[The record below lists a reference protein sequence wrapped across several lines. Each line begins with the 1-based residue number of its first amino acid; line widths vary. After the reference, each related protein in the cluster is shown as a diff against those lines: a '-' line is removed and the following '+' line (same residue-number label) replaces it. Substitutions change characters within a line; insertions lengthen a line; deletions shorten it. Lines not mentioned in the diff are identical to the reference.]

1 MSLHYLHRAPCA
13 LLSLQFLS
21 QHESLSSVPN
31 RPASHSSLP
40 STLRLPQN
48 DSSGS
53 EKQRADLACNTLRIE
68 RKLHGENL

>member
-1 MSLHYLHRAPCA
+1 MPK
-13 LLSLQFLS
+13 
-21 QHESLSSVPN
+21 

-53 EKQRADLACNTLRIE
+53 EKQRADLACNTFRID
-68 RKLHGENL
+68 RKLQGENLYENNNKIIKIMVKLT